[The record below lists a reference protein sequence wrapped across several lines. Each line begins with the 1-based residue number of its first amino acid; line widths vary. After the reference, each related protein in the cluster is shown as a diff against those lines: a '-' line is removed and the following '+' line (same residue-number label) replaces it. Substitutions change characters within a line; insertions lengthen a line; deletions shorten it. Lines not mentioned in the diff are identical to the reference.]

1 MDKETL
7 FNEIKKT
14 ALLKGH
20 FILRSGQS
28 ATEYFDKYL
37 FESSPALLKTIV
49 HHLKKLIPSDT
60 EILAGLEMGGIP
72 LAVALSLES
81 NIPCVFVRKKAKEYG
96 TKKITEGCSIH
107 NKKVCVV
114 EDVITTGGQVIESTQ
129 LMREEGALIKNV
141 ICVIH
146 RSGNKNGKDSLEKLQ
161 KMDLKLDSL
170 FTWNM

>member
-1 MDKETL
+1 MNKETL

-37 FESSPALLKTIV
+37 FESSPSLLKSIV
-49 HHLKKLIPSDT
+49 PHLKTLIPSDT

-72 LAVALSLES
+72 LTVALSLDS

-96 TKKITEGCSIH
+96 TKKITEGCSIQ

-114 EDVITTGGQVIESTQ
+114 EDVITTGGQVISSTQ
-129 LMREEGALIKNV
+129 MMRKEGALIKNV
-141 ICVIH
+141 ICVIY
-146 RSGNKNGKDSLEKLQ
+146 RGERKSLEKFQ
-161 KMDLKLDSL
+161 KWDLNMHSL
-170 FTWNM
+170 FTWSA